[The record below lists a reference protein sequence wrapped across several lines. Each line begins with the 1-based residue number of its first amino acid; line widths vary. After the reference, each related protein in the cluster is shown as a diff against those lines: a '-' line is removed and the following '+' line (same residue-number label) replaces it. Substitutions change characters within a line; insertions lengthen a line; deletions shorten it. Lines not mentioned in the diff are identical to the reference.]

1 MCCVDLAEF
10 VGTPAGE
17 LLDLQLNEMYDFVMS
32 PTKLDFTGFSCWYA
46 GMSACSSD
54 SYRLEN
60 DLLGVSDLPAGDAT
74 WRKELARERVT
85 FWEMLPLTLLFWQS
99 GVG

>member
-1 MCCVDLAEF
+1 MFDLSENEWPVKRMCCVDVAEF

-32 PTKLDFTGFSCWYA
+32 PAKLDFTGFSCSYA
-46 GMSACSSD
+46 GISACSSD

-60 DLLGVSDLPAGDAT
+60 DLLAVSDLPAGDAT
-74 WRKELARERVT
+74 W
-85 FWEMLPLTLLFWQS
+85 
-99 GVG
+99 